1 MYGLIDCDAFF
12 ASCEQVFR
20 PDLRHKPLVVLS
32 GNDGCVIALT
42 REAKALGIK
51 RGIPYFK
58 IKKEIERHHI
68 AVFSSNFTLYG
79 DLSSRVVRLIMNRA
93 DEVEVYSIDEAFINL
108 KGEPD
113 QLSFCR
119 HLRQEI
125 WQGVNIPVSIGIAPT
140 RTLAKIATDFA
151 KHYKGYE
158 GVCLIDTDEKREKAL
173 RLTAIKEVW
182 GIGRQLSKKMDL
194 YGINTAWDFTQK
206 KASWIRKM
214 FKIQGLRTW
223 NELHGTTC
231 LDAYMSAEK
240 QSICTS
246 RTFSRAIVD
255 FELLAERVAVFV
267 AACGKKLRYQNGV
280 ADTLTVFIS
289 TNRHQLDQPQ
299 HQEAFPAHLE
309 TPTNDTL
316 ELTHTALQVLRHIYR
331 KGYQYKKAGVIV
343 SNITSSHTVQQNL
356 FDKINRPQRLKLNQA
371 IDRINDKLGQNTIRL
386 VRQGNG
392 EWGSKSEWSS
402 PHYTTQLDEIMPI
415 K

>member
-1 MYGLIDCDAFF
+1 MYGLIDCDSFY

-20 PDLRHKPLVVLS
+20 PDLRHRPVIVLS

-58 IKKEIERHHI
+58 IKKEIECHHI

-79 DLSSRVVRLIMNRA
+79 DLSSRVVRMIMNRA

-108 KGEPD
+108 IGEKDPI
-113 QLSFCR
+113 SFCSR
-119 HLRQEI
+119 LRREI

-173 RLTAIKEVW
+173 RLIAIDEVW
-182 GIGRQLSKKMDL
+182 GIGRQRSKKMAL
-194 YGINTAWDFTQK
+194 YGIKTAWDFTQK
-206 KASWIRKM
+206 KASWTRKN

-223 NELHGTTC
+223 NELQGISC
-231 LDAYMSAEK
+231 LDAYSPAEK

-246 RTFSRAIVD
+246 RTFSHPIADV
-255 FELLAERVAVFV
+255 ELLAERVAVFV
-267 AACGKKLRYQNGV
+267 AACAKKLRFQNGV
-280 ADTLTVFIS
+280 SDTLTVFIYTS
-289 TNRHQLDQPQ
+289 RHQQDQPQ
-299 HQEAFPAHLE
+299 HQEAFPVHLE
-309 TPTNDTL
+309 TATNDTL
-316 ELTHTALQVLRHIYR
+316 ELTHMALQVLRHIYR
-331 KGYQYKKAGVIV
+331 KGYLYKKAGVIV
-343 SNITSSHTVQQNL
+343 SNITSSNTVQQNL

-371 IDRINDKLGQNTIRL
+371 IDRINEKLGQNTIRL
-386 VRQGNG
+386 ARQGNG
-392 EWGSKSEWSS
+392 EWGSKSELSS
-402 PHYTTQLDEIMPI
+402 PHYTTQLDEIMRI